1 MNLRNVQKNK
11 LFFLTWNNQCQIMG
25 ACTFMKMYITK
36 QNGEQYKKE
45 IESRER
51 DREKGGERDRER
63 ELERD
68 RRQRERETERQGH
81 RETDR
86 ETDSQTLKERQRD

>member
-36 QNGEQYKKE
+36 QNGE
-45 IESRER
+45 
-51 DREKGGERDRER
+51 
-63 ELERD
+63 
-68 RRQRERETERQGH
+68 
-81 RETDR
+81 
-86 ETDSQTLKERQRD
+86 

>member
-1 MNLRNVQKNK
+1 MNLRNVQKIK

-51 DREKGGERDRER
+51 DREKGERDRER
-63 ELERD
+63 ENEKETGDREKGRQRD
-68 RRQRERETERQGH
+68 RGIERQTERQTARH
-81 RETDR
+81 
-86 ETDSQTLKERQRD
+86 